1 MGRWESVKV
10 LMVRAAV
17 RNCGDVLR
25 RTDILIMNE
34 AGEFIWRSD
43 AILRRNEI
51 RRGDH
56 STDRGSR
63 ATSDTST
70 CQRYKASM
78 AIVHCWH
85 SRLLIR

>member
-1 MGRWESVKV
+1 MGRKESVKV

-17 RNCGDVLR
+17 RNCGDAR
-25 RTDILIMNE
+25 RTDILIMNG

-51 RRGDH
+51 SGDH
-56 STDRGSR
+56 SPARGSP
-63 ATSDTST
+63 ATSDTS
-70 CQRYKASM
+70 CQQYKASM

-85 SRLLIR
+85 SRLLIC

>member
-17 RNCGDVLR
+17 RNCGDAR

-56 STDRGSR
+56 SPAQTRGTVAAGQLQTPQHVSNIKH
-63 ATSDTST
+63 
-70 CQRYKASM
+70 Q
-78 AIVHCWH
+78 W
-85 SRLLIR
+85 L

>member
-1 MGRWESVKV
+1 MGRKESVKV
-10 LMVRAAV
+10 LMVRAL
-17 RNCGDVLR
+17 RNCGDAR

-51 RRGDH
+51 SGDH
-56 STDRGSR
+56 SPAQTRDTIPT
-63 ATSDTST
+63 TSDTS
-70 CQRYKASM
+70 CQQYKASM

>member
-1 MGRWESVKV
+1 MGRWESVIV

-17 RNCGDVLR
+17 RNCGDAR

-51 RRGDH
+51 SGDH
-56 STDRGSR
+56 SPAQTRGTVAAGQLQTPQHVSNIKH
-63 ATSDTST
+63 
-70 CQRYKASM
+70 Q
-78 AIVHCWH
+78 W
-85 SRLLIR
+85 L

>member
-1 MGRWESVKV
+1 MGRKESVKV

-17 RNCGDVLR
+17 RNCGDAR

-51 RRGDH
+51 SGDH
-56 STDRGSR
+56 SAAQTRRTVAARQLQTPHVSNIKH
-63 ATSDTST
+63 
-70 CQRYKASM
+70 Q
-78 AIVHCWH
+78 W
-85 SRLLIR
+85 L

>member
-17 RNCGDVLR
+17 RNCGDAR

-51 RRGDH
+51 SGDH
-56 STDRGSR
+56 SPAQTRRTVAAGQLQTPHHVSNIKH
-63 ATSDTST
+63 
-70 CQRYKASM
+70 Q
-78 AIVHCWH
+78 W
-85 SRLLIR
+85 L

>member
-1 MGRWESVKV
+1 MGRWESAKV

-17 RNCGDVLR
+17 RNCGDAR

-56 STDRGSR
+56 SPDRGSQ
-63 ATSDTST
+63 ATADTST
-70 CQRYKASM
+70 CQQHKASM

>member
-1 MGRWESVKV
+1 MGRKESVKV

-17 RNCGDVLR
+17 RNCGDAR
-25 RTDILIMNE
+25 RTDILIMNG

-51 RRGDH
+51 SGDH
-56 STDRGSR
+56 SPARGNR

-70 CQRYKASM
+70 CQQYKASM

-85 SRLLIR
+85 SRMLIR

>member
-1 MGRWESVKV
+1 MGRKESVKV

-17 RNCGDVLR
+17 RNCGDAR
-25 RTDILIMNE
+25 RTDILIMNG

-51 RRGDH
+51 SGDH
-56 STDRGSR
+56 SPARGSL

-70 CQRYKASM
+70 CQQYKASM

>member
-1 MGRWESVKV
+1 MRRKESVKV

-17 RNCGDVLR
+17 RNCGDVR

-51 RRGDH
+51 SGHH
-56 STDRGSR
+56 SPARGSR
-63 ATSDTST
+63 ATSDTS
-70 CQRYKASM
+70 CQQYKASM

-85 SRLLIR
+85 SRMLIR

>member
-51 RRGDH
+51 SRDH
-56 STDRGSR
+56 SPTQTRGTV
-63 ATSDTST
+63 AAGQLQTPQHVSDIKH
-70 CQRYKASM
+70 Q
-78 AIVHCWH
+78 W
-85 SRLLIR
+85 L

>member
-1 MGRWESVKV
+1 MGRKESVKV
-10 LMVRAAV
+10 LMVRAV
-17 RNCGDVLR
+17 RNCGDAR

-51 RRGDH
+51 SGDH
-56 STDRGSR
+56 SPARGSR
-63 ATSDTST
+63 ATSDTS
-70 CQRYKASM
+70 CQQYKASM

>member
-1 MGRWESVKV
+1 MGRKESVKV
-10 LMVRAAV
+10 LMVRAAA
-17 RNCGDVLR
+17 RNCGDAR

-43 AILRRNEI
+43 AILRSNEI
-51 RRGDH
+51 RRGHH
-56 STDRGSR
+56 SPARGSR
-63 ATSDTST
+63 ATSDTS
-70 CQRYKASM
+70 CQQYKASM

>member
-1 MGRWESVKV
+1 MGRLESVKV

-17 RNCGDVLR
+17 RNCGDAR

-56 STDRGSR
+56 SPAQTRTTVAAGQLQ
-63 ATSDTST
+63 TP
-70 CQRYKASM
+70 
-78 AIVHCWH
+78 
-85 SRLLIR
+85 